1 VRLLLDTCTFLWLVD
16 DVDRVP
22 PAVVAA
28 FRSSD
33 AEVFLSAVSALEIAI
48 KYAAKRLMLAE
59 APLKFVPR
67 QREAHGILPLPIDEL
82 SAAHGGGL
90 PLVHRDPFD
99 RLLIG
104 QAIVHGL
111 TIATPD
117 PVISKYHVRTIW

>member
-1 VRLLLDTCTFLWLVD
+1 MID
-16 DVDRVP
+16 DVDRLP
-22 PAVVAA
+22 PAVLAVI
-28 FRSSD
+28 RSS
-33 AEVFLSAVSALEIAI
+33 ESEIYLSAVSALEIAI

-59 APLKFVPR
+59 PPLKFVPR
-67 QREAHGILPLPIDEL
+67 QREAHGIMPLPIDEL
-82 SAAHGGGL
+82 SAAHSGGL

-111 TIATPD
+111 TMVTPD